1 MTQRYSS
8 CAAELAFLAMSAGV
22 RFGVEEE
29 ETVQFDLEEKE
40 ALEVTDEAVDE
51 VAKDTLEAVDSAI
64 PVGPLWA
71 AELSFL

>member
-1 MTQRYSS
+1 
-8 CAAELAFLAMSAGV
+8 MSAGA
-22 RFGVEEE
+22 RIGDEEE
-29 ETVQFDLEEKE
+29 ETVRFDIEEKE

>member
-8 CAAELAFLAMSAGV
+8 CTAELAFLATSAGA
-22 RFGVEEE
+22 RSGDEDEEE
-29 ETVQFDLEEKE
+29 ETVRFDVEEKE

-64 PVGPLWA
+64 PVGPL
-71 AELSFL
+71 

>member
-1 MTQRYSS
+1 
-8 CAAELAFLAMSAGV
+8 MSAGA
-22 RFGVEEE
+22 RFGDEGE
-29 ETVQFDLEEKE
+29 ETVRFDNEEKE
-40 ALEVTDEAVDE
+40 ALEVIDEAVDE